1 SHWFNDETQLTANAY
16 YRRSD
21 RKTLNGDINDDFDLD
36 DFFAESGIS
45 DDLADALQA
54 CRDIANG
61 TYAGGGDEE
70 EVAEL
75 ACSGARNRSKTKQDG
90 YGLNA
95 QLAFNQPFMQMQNQL
110 IVGAGYD
117 YSRIKFDQSTEF
129 GLLNATRGVDG
140 LGIEGD
146 ESKVE
151 LHGRTRS

>member
-1 SHWFNDETQLTANAY
+1 
-16 YRRSD
+16 
-21 RKTLNGDINDDFDLD
+21 
-36 DFFAESGIS
+36 
-45 DDLADALQA
+45 
-54 CRDIANG
+54 
-61 TYAGGGDEE
+61 
-70 EVAEL
+70 
-75 ACSGARNRSKTKQDG
+75 SGALNRSKTKQDG

-151 LHGRTRS
+151 LHGRTRSWGLFATDTLSLNDFWHVTLSGRYNHVKVKNRDKLVPDASDPESLSGDHSFNRFNPAVGLTYTPTSDLTI